1 MTAILATVN
10 PLGCGIGFI
19 VPVLLVPDDE
29 SLTIEEGKDKTKNL
43 MVCQA
48 TICGVVLLLT
58 LIFFRNK
65 PKIAPNA
72 AENSKKINF
81 KKGIVILFKNKQF
94 WLMLIAFS
102 LISGS
107 LSTYASIVDLVLNPF
122 NFSSSSSAVCGA
134 LIIVSGI
141 TSSIIFG
148 MLANKTHKY
157 KLIFRICAGISTVAL
172 GLLIGS
178 MYTEKPFLLYASAF
192 LYGFGAMSLMPIT
205 SEYGC
210 EQFFPLGEALI
221 TGCFVCSGSIVG
233 SALIF
238 LYTEVIENDKKSSTL
253 FMHLVFIGCGFV
265 SLLLT
270 CFFTEDLK
278 RTQFNKESEF
288 KKIPLETNEDQIEA
302 NVELQQVQ

>member
-1 MTAILATVN
+1 MWSSIAFNFNI
-10 PLGCGIGFI
+10 F
-19 VPVLLVPDDE
+19 
-29 SLTIEEGKDKTKNL
+29 SKQTKNCTKCCRKFQKNKFQERNSNFIQEQIIL
-43 MVCQA
+43 VDANC
-48 TICGVVLLLT
+48 
-58 LIFFRNK
+58 IFFNFWK
-65 PKIAPNA
+65 LVNLC
-72 AENSKKINF
+72 INCRF
-81 KKGIVILFKNKQF
+81 SVKSIQF
-94 WLMLIAFS
+94 QFFFISIFS
-102 LISGS
+102 II
-107 LSTYASIVDLVLNPF
+107 YFIQ
-122 NFSSSSSAVCGA
+122 AVCGA